1 MNREQIFSEMKDML
15 GLVPT
20 MFKQIPDSVIEIEWN
35 QFKRMQLED
44 SAIPNKYRELIGLGI
59 AAATKCRYCALFHT
73 EAARLFGATE
83 DEIQNAVHYAKQ
95 TTGWSTYLNGMQ
107 LDYDTFKDEMA
118 RIIDHVKSAQG
129 EMI

>member
-1 MNREQIFSEMKDML
+1 MNREQIFGEMKDML

-20 MFKQIPDSVIEIEWN
+20 MFKQIPDSVLEIEWN

-95 TTGWSTYLNGMQ
+95 TSGWSTYLNGMQ
-107 LDYDTFKDEMA
+107 IDYDTFKDEMA